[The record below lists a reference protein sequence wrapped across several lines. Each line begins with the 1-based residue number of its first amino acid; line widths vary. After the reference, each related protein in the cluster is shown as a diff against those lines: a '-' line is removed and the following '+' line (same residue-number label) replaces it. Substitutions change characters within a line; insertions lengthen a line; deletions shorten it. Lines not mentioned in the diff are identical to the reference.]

1 MAEEREAESQVGGG
15 DRGPQIQD
23 GGERARPG
31 RGERRPADAEARRE
45 NDGPDAGKEPE
56 IEGHARRA
64 NEPAP
69 DAENAD
75 PKAREARRENDG
87 PDAGEEPEI
96 EGHRKLQ

>member
-1 MAEEREAESQVGGG
+1 MGANEPGPDAENA
-15 DRGPQIQD
+15 DPKARGT
-23 GGERARPG
+23 E
-31 RGERRPADAEARRE
+31 GERRAGRRR
-45 NDGPDAGKEPE
+45 GAGD
-56 IEGHARRA
+56 RRPRRRHG
-64 NEPAP
+64 NEPGP